1 MTFVMATAASKI
13 WVPSCKTAAPWSYFK
28 GFQFC
33 LQGAQFVIQSSLL
46 IFQVF
51 DQLFHADTRFNTFK
65 QCRTIQTSYRSFI
78 CSTCWRFS
86 AVVWIPVVY
95 DQHFYL
101 IAVFDLSHVDIKLP
115 NTTRKTQL
123 ESLKVAPRG
132 SSLAGRYSNFTRK
145 ADTLSMFKHKLKQ
158 FKT

>member
-1 MTFVMATAASKI
+1 MTFVMATTASEI

-28 GFQFC
+28 GFQVC
-33 LQGAQFVIQSSLL
+33 LRGAQFVIQSSLL

-65 QCRTIQTSYRSFI
+65 QCRTIQTSCRSFI

-86 AVVWIPVVY
+86 AVVY

-115 NTTRKTQL
+115 DTTRKTKL
-123 ESLKVAPRG
+123 ESLKVALRG